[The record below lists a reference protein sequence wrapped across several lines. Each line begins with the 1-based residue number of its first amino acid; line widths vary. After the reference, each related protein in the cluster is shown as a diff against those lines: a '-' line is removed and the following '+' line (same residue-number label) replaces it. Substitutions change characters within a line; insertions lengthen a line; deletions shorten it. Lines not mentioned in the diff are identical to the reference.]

1 MAHNIV
7 KWANSE
13 QIFLVYYFLWLYCFG
28 GGQNPTPTYYILEI
42 LWYFISIQQKKTL
55 RLLSWWYNYAWRE
68 KHAMLR
74 GRFVH
79 KSQSIFSPKSQSIFS
94 LSIWRSS
101 LLMHYLIQKL
111 YLKTSMMRTTPS
123 VAAFFAWWHRGY
135 KSYKLLSELALW
147 SSLGKEAISETV
159 FTSDS
164 DHWPSPRVG
173 KVKRVIG

>member
-1 MAHNIV
+1 MSEFRANFLSLLFSLTILFWRWTKSYSNILYLRNPV
-7 KWANSE
+7 IFYLNSA
-13 QIFLVYYFLWLYCFG
+13 
-28 GGQNPTPTYYILEI
+28 
-42 LWYFISIQQKKTL
+42 KKTL